1 MNHLDKAAILELI
14 IASGL
19 EAMLVDT
26 TDYTFDPEHRSL
38 AQVRGRS
45 GIGQKLQN
53 LRIADDILYADD
65 MKFPA
70 VRSRVGAVVVAM
82 KGGRVLMYID
92 DVVDSVKSPRGGN
105 VTVPFSQGIIVL

>member
-26 TDYTFDPEHRSL
+26 TDYTFDPTHGII
-38 AQVRGRS
+38 AQIRGRS

-53 LRIADDILYADD
+53 LRIVDDVIYADD

-70 VRSRVGAVVVAM
+70 VRSSVGALVVAM
-82 KGGRVLMYID
+82 KGGRVLTYNDGI
-92 DVVDSVKSPRGGN
+92 VDSVKSPRGGD
-105 VTVPFSQGIIVL
+105 VTVPFSQGIIAL